1 MRHPGQAGEL
11 RAKLAGPEER
21 ATYMVDGQLRIRHS
35 DTSAW
40 VHRVLNRPPACGSGS
55 HHPTAAAAAPKTV
68 EHFGAGAAAE
78 AVRFSNGVDVA
89 RTELPIDV
97 GDSTAHTQGSADE
110 KWQQAVDESSGEY
123 YYYNTETHETS
134 WEMPEGGFT
143 ALHDDVSQPEP
154 HAAAAQSQLSDEHSV
169 TRTNS
174 PQQISAAPTV
184 RRAARR
190 VPRAPAQPLN
200 HPAHGWSGSATLKS
214 LRAQPTAARVNTLDC
229 RRNARAAGQ

>member
-1 MRHPGQAGEL
+1 
-11 RAKLAGPEER
+11 
-21 ATYMVDGQLRIRHS
+21 MVDGQLRIRHS

-78 AVRFSNGVDVA
+78 AVRLMNGVDLA
-89 RTELPIDV
+89 RTELPINV
-97 GDSTAHTQGSADE
+97 GDSTAHTQGSAGE
-110 KWQQAVDESSGEY
+110 KWQQAVDESRGEY
-123 YYYNTETHETS
+123 YYYNTET
-134 WEMPEGGFT
+134 
-143 ALHDDVSQPEP
+143 QPEP
-154 HAAAAQSQLSDEHSV
+154 HAAAAQSQLFDEHSV

-174 PQQISAAPTV
+174 PQQISAEHSVTRTNTPQQVSTV

-190 VPRAPAQPLN
+190 VPRASAQPLN